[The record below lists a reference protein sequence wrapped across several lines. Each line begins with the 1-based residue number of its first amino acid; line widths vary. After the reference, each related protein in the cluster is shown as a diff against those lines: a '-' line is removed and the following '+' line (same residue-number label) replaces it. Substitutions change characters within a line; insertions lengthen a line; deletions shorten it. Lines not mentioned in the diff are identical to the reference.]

1 MTSLIRW
8 EPFREAMS
16 LRNAI
21 DRLFEESF
29 VSPRFGWLAPLGV
42 ADVAIDM
49 YETKDHVVVKAAL
62 PGIKPEQTEVTIT
75 GNTLTIRGEAKE
87 EKEIKEENY
96 ICRERRMGAFSRSIA
111 LPDGL
116 KADKAEA
123 SFDNGVLT
131 LTIPKVEEKKTK
143 TIKIKAK

>member
-8 EPFREAMS
+8 DPFREAMS

-21 DRLFEESF
+21 DHLFEESF
-29 VSPRFGWLAPLGV
+29 VSPRLGWLAPLGV

-49 YETKDHVVVKAAL
+49 YETKDQVVVKAAL
-62 PGIKPEQTEVTIT
+62 PGLKPEQTEVTIT

-116 KADKAEA
+116 RTDKAEA
-123 SFDNGVLT
+123 TFEHGVLT
-131 LTIPKVEEKKTK
+131 LTIPKAEEKKAK